1 MAEIFSLEESHSE
14 LKSVRKANCVVFS
27 CDFFPPHPR
36 CFINRAWSYIDDIED
51 TRCRCIREHVWSFS
65 PILGLYSALQL
76 DAAFLQSFAHCDC
89 CPWMRPTRGVSF
101 HSPEWRL
108 TGRVLRGAWSRGTT
122 GKIVRSRKIG
132 DYSLQAAAWPLF
144 DGLEDVLR

>member
-108 TGRVLRGAWSRGTT
+108 SGASAARCLEPRDNREDCALAKDRGLLSSGSR
-122 GKIVRSRKIG
+122 
-132 DYSLQAAAWPLF
+132 LAAF
-144 DGLEDVLR
+144 